1 MGPVIRAVLA
11 AVLLACPVHAADTLE
26 PPVPADQ
33 GTQARATLRLDPP
46 ISGAA
51 TLELE
56 WTDTLGRIAERRRS
70 AVSLAE
76 AAELTIP
83 LDLRRAVALHNTL
96 SVTLTQTGTVPR
108 RASASF
114 VVRPPPGWSDWQAIM
129 WHDQSP
135 QGHAALR
142 ELGVGGAKV
151 LASRDPVYAA
161 SAVEARLAGPLSVG
175 VRWYVENIATDFYA
189 NYHRW
194 RPDRPSVTW
203 LFDETKRRR
212 RESPN
217 DATVNHREPSLCDPA
232 ALAPILARLRATADH
247 QARYRPLF
255 LNLAD
260 EPGIADLAAAWD
272 FDTTPACIAGFQDWL
287 RTQYR
292 DLRALNRQWGS
303 SFASWDAISPPSTDE
318 ALARA
323 DGNWSGWAD
332 FKAFMDRTFAAA
344 LRAGRDT
351 VHAVDPTA
359 LVGIGGAQLPG
370 WGGYDYG
377 HLAGA
382 LDVIEAYNAGD
393 NIAVA
398 RSLNPNLVLLTTS
411 FASGPAEAA
420 RLWRE
425 ALLGVRGAIIW
436 DEDRR
441 FLSTTGQA
449 GPRAEALSPTLR
461 ELAGGL
467 GALLIAS
474 RPHHDRVA
482 ILLSQAS
489 FRTQWMEA
497 IREKPTH
504 WTERT
509 SETEW
514 HFTPPHRVARAAA
527 AQALSA
533 IGVQPRWLTSDR
545 IETGALRGPTAPR
558 VLVLPQVS
566 ALSDREAA
574 EIRAFVARGGRVWAI
589 GLPGTHDGRSR
600 RLSVPQLAR
609 LAPASAMTVTAAMPL
624 SLTPA
629 IPVSGSAEV
638 ETRFYRNGNAWILGL
653 QRRADSPSDG
663 HADVVVTTPRGH
675 RATDLRQAHD
685 LPMPADGRLR
695 LRLESHTPRLVALAP
710 MAPRLTLNVPEHANL
725 GEVVALHAKLNGSAT
740 RNVLRVETSAPDGTV
755 RLAVQ
760 RGSWH
765 LPLAV
770 NDPPG
775 GWRVRVIDVLSGA
788 RAEAT
793 IAVR

>member
-1 MGPVIRAVLA
+1 MRYTILA
-11 AVLLACPVHAADTLE
+11 ALLLAYPVQAADTLQL
-26 PPVPADQ
+26 PVPADQ
-33 GTQARATLRLDPP
+33 GTQARAVLRLDPP

-51 TLELE
+51 TIELE
-56 WTDTLGRIAERRRS
+56 WTDALGRIAERRRN
-70 AVSLAE
+70 AVLLAE
-76 AAELTIP
+76 TGELSIP
-83 LDLRRAVALHNTL
+83 LDLRRAAALSNTL
-96 SVTLTQTGTVPR
+96 SVTLNQPGAAPR
-108 RASASF
+108 QASASF

-135 QGHAALR
+135 QGHAALK

-151 LASRDPVYAA
+151 LASRDPIYAA

-212 RESPN
+212 REFPT
-217 DATVNHREPSLCDPA
+217 DPTVNHRDPSLCDPA
-232 ALAPILARLRATADH
+232 ALAPILARLRATAAH
-247 QARYRPLF
+247 QAQYRPLF

-292 DLRALNRQWGS
+292 DLSTLNRQWGS
-303 SFASWDAISPPSTDE
+303 SFASWHAISPPTTDE

-323 DGNWSGWAD
+323 DNNWSGWAD

-344 LRAGRDT
+344 LRSARDA

-398 RSLNPNLVLLTTS
+398 RSLNPKLIVLTTS
-411 FASGPAEAA
+411 FATGPPEAA

-436 DEDRR
+436 DEDRQ
-441 FLSTTGQA
+441 FLSTAGQA

-467 GALLIAS
+467 GTLLIAS

-497 IREKPTH
+497 VREGPAH

-514 HFTPPHRVARAAA
+514 HFTPPHRAARTAA

-545 IETGALRGPTAPR
+545 IEAGALRGPMAPR
-558 VLVLPQVS
+558 YLVLPQVS

-574 EIRAFVARGGRVWAI
+574 EIRAFVARGGRIWAI

-600 RLSVPQLAR
+600 LLSVPQLAR
-609 LAPASAMTVTAAMPL
+609 LAPASAMAVTQVMPA
-624 SLTPA
+624 SIAPA
-629 IPVSGSAEV
+629 IPISGSAEV
-638 ETRFYRNGNAWILGL
+638 ETRIYRNGAVWILGL
-653 QRRADSPSDG
+653 QRRANSPSEG
-663 HADVVVTTPRGH
+663 FADVVVTTPRGH
-675 RATDLRQAHD
+675 RATDLRQAQE
-685 LPMPADGRLR
+685 LPMPVDGRLH

-710 MAPRLTLNVPEHANL
+710 MAPRLNLIVPEHAQP
-725 GEVVALHAKLNGSAT
+725 GEVVMLHAKLQSSAT
-740 RNVLRVETSAPDGTV
+740 ANVLRVETTLPDGTV
-755 RLAVQ
+755 RRAVH
-760 RGSWH
+760 RGSWQ

-770 NDPPG
+770 NDPRG
-775 GWRVRVIDVLSGA
+775 IWRIRVTDVLSG
-788 RAEAT
+788 RSAEAT
-793 IAVR
+793 IEVR